1 MPAAS
6 WEGRAGGCAPER
18 PIAIVRLTTD
28 TVLSLQAVWRSQ
40 GQGVGLGGAVQER
53 TCVLMAC

>member
-1 MPAAS
+1 M
-6 WEGRAGGCAPER
+6 
-18 PIAIVRLTTD
+18 RLTTD